1 MAEIKSKNSL
11 YPHRQFTEYLVGAF
25 RKSPQGERFEPRILE
40 SFDPVTQE
48 QYRVFTFNNPHTIE
62 KLDLEVKQ
70 SDSHERKRH
79 PEPELRRA
87 HASTPGR

>member
-1 MAEIKSKNSL
+1 MAEINSKNSL
-11 YPHRQFTEYLVGAF
+11 YPHRRVQEITV
-25 RKSPQGERFEPRILE
+25 GERFEPRILE
-40 SFDPVTQE
+40 SFDPGTQE
-48 QYRVFTFNNPHTIE
+48 QYQVFTFNNPHTIE

-87 HASTPGR
+87 HAATPGR

>member
-1 MAEIKSKNSL
+1 MAEINSKNSL
-11 YPHRQFTEYLVGAF
+11 YPHRRVQEITV
-25 RKSPQGERFEPRILE
+25 GERFEPRILE

-48 QYRVFTFNNPHTIE
+48 QYQVFTFNNPHTIE

-79 PEPELRRA
+79 PER
-87 HASTPGR
+87 HAATPGR